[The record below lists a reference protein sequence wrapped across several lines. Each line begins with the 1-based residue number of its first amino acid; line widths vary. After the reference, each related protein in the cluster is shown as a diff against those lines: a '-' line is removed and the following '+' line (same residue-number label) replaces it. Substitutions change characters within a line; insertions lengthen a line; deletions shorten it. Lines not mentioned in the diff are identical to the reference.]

1 MADYYEIL
9 GVSRSASES
18 EIKNA
23 FRKKAMQFH
32 PDKNKEPDAEEKF
45 KEINKAYEVLSDK
58 NKRARYDQFGDISDN
73 QSGGF
78 GGFRGFEG
86 FEGFGDFS
94 NGSFG
99 GFTENFGDIFGDIF
113 GNFGDIF
120 GGGRKSNFKN
130 ESGLDIVKNIK
141 ISLVESIVGVTKE
154 FEYDISI
161 NCDKCDGSGASNE
174 RDSIINCNT
183 CNGTGVTIIQ
193 KKTLL
198 GVMQFQNTCSDCKGT
213 GERIVKKCDK
223 CHGKK
228 QIIKKTKVS
237 IDITPGIYN
246 GQTMVVENK
255 GNQNKSGRGK
265 LYLNISVEK
274 SDIFHREGNDIF
286 VQLFVD
292 PITAITGG
300 MVKVPTPYGI
310 EEIKLKPSTHNG
322 KEITISGKGIKH
334 GGLFKSKG
342 DLIAIVNYTKPKN
355 YSAKEISQLM
365 NFVNNNNEELERQLK
380 KAREEINF
388 AKK

>member
-1 MADYYEIL
+1 MADYYEVL
-9 GVSRSASES
+9 GVSKNASES

-32 PDKNKEPDAEEKF
+32 PDKNKEADAEEKF
-45 KEINKAYEVLSDK
+45 KEINKAYEVLSDQ
-58 NKRARYDQFGDISDN
+58 NKKAKYDQFGDTSDHPG
-73 QSGGF
+73 GGF
-78 GGFRGFEG
+78 GGFEG
-86 FEGFGDFS
+86 FEGFG
-94 NGSFG
+94 NGGFG

-113 GNFGDIF
+113 GNFGDMF
-120 GGGRKSNFKN
+120 GGGKKSHFKN
-130 ESGLDIVKNIK
+130 DSGLDIVKKIT

-161 NCDKCDGSGASNE
+161 NCDKCDGTGASNE
-174 RDSIINCNT
+174 KNSIINCDN
-183 CNGTGVTIIQ
+183 CNGTGVTVIQ

-228 QIIKKTKVS
+228 QIVKNAKVS
-237 IDITPGIYN
+237 IDITPGIHN
-246 GQTMVVENK
+246 GQTMVVEKK
-255 GNQNKSGRGK
+255 GNQSKHDVGN
-265 LYLNISVEK
+265 LYLHISVEK
-274 SDIFHREGNDIF
+274 SEIFHREGNNIF

-300 MVKVPTPYGI
+300 TVKVPTPYGI
-310 EEIKLKPSTHNG
+310 EEIKLKPSTYNG

-342 DLIAIVNYTKPKN
+342 DLIAIVTYTKPKN

-365 NFVNNNNEELERQLK
+365 NFTNNNNDELNHQLK
-380 KAREEINF
+380 IAKEEINF